1 MSDEDIKI
9 HRGLNN
15 VYFDRT
21 KTTYI
26 NGKEGVLEYR
36 GYNIH
41 DLSEKSSFEEVSYL
55 LLYGKL
61 PTKNEIDS
69 FKLEDPKAKKSL
81 SVKYAK
87 GLQKRLNQLQSD
99 CKRSI
104 KERKPSTRQNNN
116 SSGFLKPVKI
126 SDKLAKFTGWDPK
139 VEKSRVDVTKYLCNY
154 IKAVSY
160 THLRAHET

>member
-1 MSDEDIKI
+1 MSDEEIKI

-41 DLSEKSSFEEVSYL
+41 DLAEKSSFEEVSYL

-61 PTKNEIDS
+61 PTKNELDAFNSSLKESREIPSQVIDII
-69 FKLEDPKAKKSL
+69 K
-81 SVKYAK
+81 
-87 GLQKRLNQLQSD
+87 
-99 CKRSI
+99 SI
-104 KERKPSTRQNNN
+104 KDSHPMDVLRTAVSALST
-116 SSGFLKPVKI
+116 FDEEA
-126 SDKLAKFTGWDPK
+126 SDK
-139 VEKSRVDVTKYLCNY
+139 
-154 IKAVSY
+154 SY
-160 THLRAHET
+160 DATMRKGIRLTSQVPTIVMAQFN

>member
-1 MSDEDIKI
+1 MSDEEIKI
-9 HRGLNN
+9 HRGLNY

-61 PTKNEIDS
+61 PTKNELDAFNNSLKESREIPSQVIDIN
-69 FKLEDPKAKKSL
+69 K
-81 SVKYAK
+81 
-87 GLQKRLNQLQSD
+87 
-99 CKRSI
+99 SI
-104 KERKPSTRQNNN
+104 KDSHPKEVLSTED
-116 SSGFLKPVKI
+116 SAI
-126 SDKLAKFTGWDPK
+126 
-139 VEKSRVDVTKYLCNY
+139 
-154 IKAVSY
+154 
-160 THLRAHET
+160 